1 MPHTTEVNR
10 PFPKKQLFAKFGV
23 KSAQRDRFD
32 ADISRMVITHE
43 ISSRSIPALASGDIT
58 AIYVVS
64 VLLKRKDYD
73 TANIEFFFD
82 GYHLDETEEECLF
95 DAIRSSFS
103 NISDLFSSYDE
114 QGEDTTYTRVELMLD
129 TSECDETM
137 VNDALMQFVPFLFSL
152 WQGKLTIEDK

>member
-1 MPHTTEVNR
+1 MLRVSEITNQEVNM
-10 PFPKKQLFAKFGV
+10 KKSDYQFATVKFETSDFTMDAGV
-23 KSAQRDRFD
+23 DWEFD
-32 ADISRMVITHE
+32 D
-43 ISSRSIPALASGDIT
+43 
-58 AIYVVS
+58 
-64 VLLKRKDYD
+64 D

-114 QGEDTTYTRVELMLD
+114 EGEDTTYTRVELMLD

-152 WQGKLTIEDK
+152 WQGKLAIEDK